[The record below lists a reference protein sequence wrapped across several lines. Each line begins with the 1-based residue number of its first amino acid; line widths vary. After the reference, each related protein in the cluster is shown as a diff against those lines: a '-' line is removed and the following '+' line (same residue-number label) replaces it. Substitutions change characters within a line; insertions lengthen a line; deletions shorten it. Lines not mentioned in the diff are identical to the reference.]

1 MVKIVLE
8 IEEKEQKT
16 FKDIKALCVDV
27 GIVET
32 TINATK
38 AELKSANIL
47 KDKLG
52 IEQKTQIV
60 NNCRNEQNRELADL
74 IASLLK

>member
-8 IEEKEQKT
+8 IEEKEQKS

-27 GIVET
+27 GIIET
-32 TINATK
+32 VVNATK
-38 AELKSANIL
+38 AEIKSANML